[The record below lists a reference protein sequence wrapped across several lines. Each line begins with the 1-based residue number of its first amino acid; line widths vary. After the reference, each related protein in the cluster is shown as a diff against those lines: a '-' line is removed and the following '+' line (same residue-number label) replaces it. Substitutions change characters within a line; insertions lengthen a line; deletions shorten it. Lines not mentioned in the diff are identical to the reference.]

1 MGTPNKETGNKLTIV
16 FRTFAL
22 ENVHYTKDVQDEI
35 DDVRFVFNT
44 YGKYFTFNRTED
56 EEEIKRTN
64 DLISQMFIYLFPTVE
79 KSKRERLAKVIS
91 STNKCFDYKLV
102 IDKSGYEEI
111 YEAIK
116 GYALDVDRAVTELAK
131 YGLDLSKFLKD

>member
-1 MGTPNKETGNKLTIV
+1 METRDKELGNKLTIV

-22 ENVHYTKDVQDEI
+22 ENVRYTKDVRDEV
-35 DDVRFVFNT
+35 DDVRFIFNT
-44 YGKYFTFNRTED
+44 YGKYFTFKRTENED
-56 EEEIKRTN
+56 EIKRTN
-64 DLISQMFIYLFPTVE
+64 DLISKMFIYLFPTV
-79 KSKRERLAKVIS
+79 KDSKRERLAKVIA

-116 GYALDVDRAVTELAK
+116 NKAEDVESIIKELTK
-131 YGLDLSKFLKD
+131 YGLDLSEFVKG

>member
-1 MGTPNKETGNKLTIV
+1 MVTTNKALGNKLTIV
-16 FRTFAL
+16 FKTFAL
-22 ENVHYTKDVQDEI
+22 ENVRYTKDVRDEI

-79 KSKRERLAKVIS
+79 KTKRERLAKVIS

-111 YEAIK
+111 YDAIK
-116 GYALDVDRAVTELAK
+116 NKAKDVECVITELAK
-131 YGLDLSKFLKD
+131 NGLDLNKFVKG